1 MRLKKR
7 GFDAWDVSPVGPGFD
22 GAKRL
27 RGWEKRCLVKQIR
40 CCYQVCRSQL
50 MLREKVSFYVL
61 LLPFFSFN
69 ARFLVFLYLFC
80 IEVYQYFPLGCFFRL
95 LFTRTGEFDLKFL
108 QTFAAQSFPPPHTHT
123 HTHTPLPP
131 PRIYIDRSISVHV
144 SFNNR
149 IVEYVIS
156 IVYHASCKVRRLF
169 KQIDQPY

>member
-1 MRLKKR
+1 MHPSGCKFCVRVGGKGGGREVRLKKR

-80 IEVYQYFPLGCFFRL
+80 IEVYQYFPLGCFLDFC
-95 LFTRTGEFDLKFL
+95 
-108 QTFAAQSFPPPHTHT
+108 
-123 HTHTPLPP
+123 LPVLGNL
-131 PRIYIDRSISVHV
+131 I
-144 SFNNR
+144 
-149 IVEYVIS
+149 
-156 IVYHASCKVRRLF
+156 
-169 KQIDQPY
+169 